1 MPPLVCRTCVA
12 PALAATAACSPRCQD
27 EPRVHHRAIFCTAL
41 SGEAVPYNRRPDSV
55 RRGGACRHRNAPG
68 SLLKSAAAR
77 CEPVPAFPLLPK
89 PPICPAWPSAA
100 SAPARYEPFSPN
112 RLTPASYDSGSWP
125 GTMAAGAREQAA
137 TCDAFVLSRRLPV
150 PDAPPVLVRD
160 RKQIAADLSKVFADR
175 YPFEEGV
182 CPAVH
187 DR

>member
-1 MPPLVCRTCVA
+1 MPPLVCRTAAA

-55 RRGGACRHRNAPG
+55 RRGGACRHRTASCP
-68 SLLKSAAAR
+68 LLKSAAAR

-89 PPICPAWPSAA
+89 PPICLAWPSAA
-100 SAPARYEPFSPN
+100 SAPARCEPFSPN
-112 RLTPASYDSGSWP
+112 RLTPAPRDSGFWP
-125 GTMAAGAREQAA
+125 GTMATGAREQAA

-150 PDAPPVLVRD
+150 PDAPPILVRD
-160 RKQIAADLSKVFADR
+160 RKQIAADLSKVFEDR